1 MQYPPSPAT
10 SPILGARRVALALVL
25 AVGAA
30 GCDPAPTVQVV
41 AADAYPERLSAWG
54 LMERRGD
61 RLVLGEGV
69 TPYEV
74 KTPLFSDYALKLRTW
89 YLPPDTAM
97 AYRPRDSF
105 DFPVGSVISKTFFY
119 PEHDGVAQAVDGWH
133 GEVDRLD
140 LATHRLV
147 ETRLL
152 VRQAD
157 GWDALP
163 YVWRGGDAYL
173 KVTGDLQPLR
183 LTVNGATANVPYV
196 VPARSEC
203 ASCHATDH
211 TAGELELIG
220 VRARHLHRPYARG
233 EASQLEAWRA
243 RGALTGL
250 PPLDVVPDVPAWDD
264 PEAAVAERARAYL
277 DSNCGHCHSPTGAA
291 DTSGLLLDAHTAG
304 FRQLGYCKP
313 PIAAGS
319 GTGGRPY
326 SIVPGQPDESILLF
340 RMETDDPATRMPETG
355 RSLSHREGVN
365 LIRDWIAGM
374 PGECV

>member
-1 MQYPPSPAT
+1 MQYPLRPARDL
-10 SPILGARRVALALVL
+10 IARARRAALALTM
-25 AVGAA
+25 AMGAA
-30 GCDPAPTVQVV
+30 ACEPPPTVQV
-41 AADAYPERLSAWG
+41 AAAEAYPQRLSAWG

-61 RLVLGEGV
+61 RLVLGEDV

-74 KTPLFSDYALKLRTW
+74 KTPLFGDYALKLRTW

-97 AYRPRDSF
+97 SYRPRDSF

-119 PEHDGVAQAVDGWH
+119 PERDGVAMAADGWH
-133 GEVDRLD
+133 GDVDRLD
-140 LATHRLV
+140 LAAYRLV

-152 VRQAD
+152 VRQAH

-173 KVTGDLQPLR
+173 QVTGDLQSLQ
-183 LTVNGATANVPYV
+183 LEIAGTTANVPYV

-203 ASCHATDH
+203 ASCHATDLSE
-211 TAGELELIG
+211 GKLQLLG
-220 VRARHLHRPYARG
+220 VKARHLHRPYALG
-233 EASQLEAWRA
+233 EESQLAAWQA
-243 RGALTGL
+243 RGALAGL
-250 PPLDVVPDVPAWDD
+250 PPLDAVPDVPAWDD
-264 PEAAVAERARAYL
+264 PEASIADRARAYL
-277 DSNCGHCHSPTGAA
+277 DSNCGHCHSPAGAA
-291 DTSGLLLDAHTAG
+291 DTSGLLLDAHTTG

-326 SIVPGQPDESILLF
+326 SIVPGRPDQSILLF

-355 RSLSHREGVN
+355 RSLSHREGVA